1 MVGLEIYMGVRSE
14 NDWLNRIYKRV
25 VMLCGKYGIP
35 FLHTDGNRNDIDLAA
50 VIRRP
55 IFTDVLREYSEYIV
69 FHTSRTM
76 QMLHILVM
84 ELFLVHG

>member
-1 MVGLEIYMGVRSE
+1 
-14 NDWLNRIYKRV
+14 
-25 VMLCGKYGIP
+25 MLCGKYGIP

-69 FHTSRTM
+69 FSYKQNHANASYSCYGA
-76 QMLHILVM
+76 ILGAW
-84 ELFLVHG
+84 LDGIAGNIGI